1 MKNYTQLRE
10 EERVKI
16 FELRQLGHGVRSI
29 ARQLNRDKGTVSRE
43 FTRNGYSDS
52 IEYLPDKAHVM
63 VKNRKHILQRK
74 IDQFTELKNY
84 VFSKLQEMWSP
95 DVIAAKSKE
104 EIGID
109 ISHES
114 IYQYCY
120 DDKNKNWR
128 WYLLLALK
136 RKKRLQA
143 HARKPRKVL
152 IPRRTSIHERPEII
166 NDRLE
171 IGHFEGDLTFC
182 RGDRSVNLLV
192 LTERITKIS
201 FLVKNNSKHATEV
214 GKNCFNA
221 LAKMNYEVRKTI
233 TFDNG
238 LEFVNHTLLMDFLKM
253 DTYFCDKH
261 SPWQKGQVEKTNA
274 MLHRFIPK
282 SSSLSG
288 LDEISLMQIQNK
300 FNNIP
305 RKIIGYKTPA
315 ELFNQHLGGVALR
328 T

>member
-1 MKNYTQLRE
+1 MKNYTQLTA

-16 FELRQLGHGVRSI
+16 FELRQIGLGIRSI
-29 ARQLNRDKGTVSRE
+29 AKQLNRDKGTVSRE
-43 FTRNGYSDS
+43 LIRNGYSDS
-52 IEYLPDKAHVM
+52 IEYLPDKAHGM
-63 VKNRKHILQRK
+63 AKDRKYVLQRK
-74 IDQFTELKNY
+74 IDKLTELKDY
-84 VFSKLQEMWSP
+84 IFTRLQEMWSP
-95 DVIAAKSKE
+95 DIIAAKSKE
-104 EIGID
+104 DIGID

-120 DDKNKNWR
+120 DDKNKDLR
-128 WYLLLALK
+128 WYLFLASK

-143 HARKPRKVL
+143 YARKPRKVL

-166 NDRLE
+166 NKRLE
-171 IGHFEGDLTFC
+171 FGHFEGDLTFC
-182 RGDRSVNLLV
+182 KGDRSVNLLV
-192 LTERITKIS
+192 LTERITKMS

-221 LAKMNYEVRKTI
+221 LAKISSGARKTI

-238 LEFVNHTLLMDFLKM
+238 LEFVNHTLLMDFLEM
-253 DTYFCDKH
+253 DTYFCDKR
-261 SPWQKGQVEKTNA
+261 SPWQKGQVEKINA

-282 SSSLSG
+282 SSSLLG
-288 LDEISLMQIQNK
+288 FDEFSLTQIQNK

-305 RKIIGYKTPA
+305 RKILGYKTPT
-315 ELFNQHLGGVALR
+315 ELFNQYLGGVALR

>member
-1 MKNYTQLRE
+1 MKNYTQLTA

-16 FELRQLGHGVRSI
+16 FELRQLGHGIRSI
-29 ARQLNRDKGTVSRE
+29 AIKLDRDKGTISRE
-43 FTRNGYSDS
+43 LARNGYSDS
-52 IEYLPDKAHVM
+52 IEYLPDKAHAM
-63 VKNRKHILQRK
+63 AKDRKHILQLK
-74 IDQFTELKNY
+74 IDQFIELKNY
-84 VFSKLQEMWSP
+84 IFIKLQEMWSP
-95 DVIAAKSKE
+95 DVIAAKAKE

-109 ISHES
+109 ISRES

-120 DDKNKNWR
+120 NEKNKILK
-128 WYLLLALK
+128 WYLLLASK

-143 HARKPRKVL
+143 HTRKSRKEL

-166 NDRLE
+166 NKRLE
-171 IGHFEGDLTFC
+171 FGHFEGDLTFC
-182 RGDRSVNLLV
+182 KGDRSVNLLV
-192 LTERITKIS
+192 LTERITKMS
-201 FLVKNNSKHATEV
+201 FLIKNSSKYATEV

-221 LAKMNYEVRKTI
+221 LAKMSSEARKTI

-282 SSSLSG
+282 SSSFSG
-288 LDEISLMQIQNK
+288 FDESSLMQIQNK

-305 RKIIGYKTPA
+305 RKILGYKTPT
-315 ELFNQHLGGVALR
+315 ELFNQYLGGVALR

>member
-43 FTRNGYSDS
+43 LNRNGYSDS
-52 IEYLPDKAHVM
+52 IEYLPDKAHAM
-63 VKNRKHILQRK
+63 AKNRKHILQRK

-84 VFSKLQEMWSP
+84 IFIKLQEMWSP
-95 DVIAAKSKE
+95 DVIAAKAQVD
-104 EIGID
+104 IGID
-109 ISHES
+109 ISRES

-120 DDKNKNWR
+120 DDENKDLK
-128 WYLLLALK
+128 WYLFLAFK

-166 NDRLE
+166 NKRLE
-171 IGHFEGDLTFC
+171 FGHFEGDLTFC
-182 RGDRSVNLLV
+182 QGNRSVNLLV
-192 LTERITKIS
+192 LTERITKMS

-214 GKNCFNA
+214 GKNCFNT
-221 LAKMNYEVRKTI
+221 LAKINYEARKTI

-238 LEFVNHTLLMDFLKM
+238 LEFVNHTLLMDFLEM

-288 LDEISLMQIQNK
+288 FDEISLMQIQNK

-305 RKIIGYKTPA
+305 RKILGYKTPA
-315 ELFNQHLGGVALR
+315 ELFNQHLEGVALR

>member
-120 DDKNKNWR
+120 DDKNKNLR

-152 IPRRTSIHERPEII
+152 IPRRNSIHERPEVI
-166 NDRLE
+166 NKRLE
-171 IGHFEGDLTFC
+171 FGHFEGDLTFC

-192 LTERITKIS
+192 LTERITKMS

-214 GKNCFNA
+214 GKNCFNT
-221 LAKMNYEVRKTI
+221 LAKMNSDVRKTI

-238 LEFVNHTLLMDFLKM
+238 LEFVNHTLLMVFLNM
-253 DTYFCDKH
+253 DTYFCDKR

-274 MLHRFIPK
+274 MLHPFQV
-282 SSSLSG
+282 
-288 LDEISLMQIQNK
+288 LMK
-300 FNNIP
+300 F
-305 RKIIGYKTPA
+305 
-315 ELFNQHLGGVALR
+315 L
-328 T
+328 

>member
-43 FTRNGYSDS
+43 FSRNGYSDS
-52 IEYLPDKAHVM
+52 IEYLPDKAHAM
-63 VKNRKHILQRK
+63 AKNRKHILQRK

-95 DVIAAKSKE
+95 DVIAAKAQE
-104 EIGID
+104 DVGIN
-109 ISHES
+109 ISRES

-120 DDKNKNWR
+120 DDKNKDLR
-128 WYLLLALK
+128 WHLLLASK

-143 HARKPRKVL
+143 HARKSRKEL
-152 IPRRTSIHERPEII
+152 IPRRTSIHERPELI
-166 NDRLE
+166 NKRLE
-171 IGHFEGDLTFC
+171 FGHFEGDLTFC
-182 RGDRSVNLLV
+182 KGDRSVNLLV
-192 LTERITKIS
+192 LTERITKMS
-201 FLVKNNSKHATEV
+201 FLIKNNSKHATEI

-221 LAKMNYEVRKTI
+221 LAKISSKARKTI

-238 LEFVNHTLLMDFLKM
+238 LEFVNHTLLMDFLNM
-253 DTYFCDKH
+253 ETYFCDKH

-288 LDEISLMQIQNK
+288 FDEFALTQIQNK

-305 RKIIGYKTPA
+305 RKILGYKTPI
-315 ELFNQHLGGVALR
+315 ELFNQYLGSVALR